1 MRRAFQELGRDL
13 GKLIDEDLR
22 EIEDDPLTGGP
33 EGNVDLLLQIIPGD
47 VVMYMGEEKTI
58 SVVVSKSLNVTR
70 VVAELDPEGVVE
82 LQGETTSDLFDHPRR
97 PDYLIGRFRLRP
109 LVEDEETFIRITAAD
124 EEASALIEV
133 RPERF
138 DPDPQPP
145 STFQFKREHYQLA
158 AGKRRRLEIQAPL
171 EIVNEHG
178 IDARAASLVEG
189 IAVLNGG
196 EVTLLFDEDLLYYR
210 GYIDVEPR
218 VAGANG
224 HIRAQLGQ
232 LEASC
237 VVNVATYHSGPQIA
251 IRIVDEFVGN
261 FRAQVRSQR
270 DGSIR
275 MEIYGQHPV
284 LKRYLGPAPGYP
296 NQESPATKAVLAEI
310 IASEAARFVVERKY
324 PNTAD
329 IDGAEFYHEH
339 RNYLDKYLG
348 RCHRMMLSDSVAAG

>member
-22 EIEDDPLTGGP
+22 EIDDDPLTGGT
-33 EGNVDLLLQIIPGD
+33 EGNVDLLLRIIPGD

-58 SVVVSKSLNVTR
+58 SVVVSKSLNVNQ
-70 VVAELDPEGVVE
+70 VIAELDPEGVVE
-82 LQGETTSDLFDHPRR
+82 LQGDATSELFDHPRR

-109 LVEDEETFIRITAAD
+109 LVEDEETFIRVRAAD

-138 DPDPQPP
+138 DPEPQPP
-145 STFQFKREHYQLA
+145 STFQFEREHYQLTT
-158 AGKRRRLEIQAPL
+158 GKRRRLEIQAPL
-171 EIVNEHG
+171 EIVDEHG
-178 IDARAASLVEG
+178 VDVRAASLVDG

-196 EVTLLFDEDLLYYR
+196 EATLVFDEDLLYYR
-210 GYIDVEPR
+210 GYIDVDPR
-218 VAGANG
+218 IAGANG
-224 HIRAQLGQ
+224 LIRAQLGQ
-232 LEASC
+232 LDANC
-237 VVNVATYHSGPQIA
+237 LVKVATYRSGPQIE
-251 IRIVDEFVGN
+251 IQIVDEYAGN

-270 DGSIR
+270 DSSIR

-284 LKRYLGPAPGYP
+284 LKRYLGPAPDYP

-310 IASEAARFVVERKY
+310 IAAEAARFVVERKY

-329 IDGAEFYHEH
+329 
-339 RNYLDKYLG
+339 
-348 RCHRMMLSDSVAAG
+348 